1 MVEKY
6 PIGIA
11 GPDLNQISR
20 EYTGLVASSTNFV
33 LAMLSNSWR
42 AFLDAL
48 KESEPALLIVYADI
62 ATGPDALK
70 DSPVQAAAGSGDRPA
85 AVQLGAVSGRLR
97 RPGPG
102 APGLRPAG
110 RPQGSAGC
118 GFERHQHRERP
129 QPLDRP
135 TPANGGGN
143 HHLSGRDTGHR
154 LRLGPGRRRPFDAG
168 RGHGLR
174 TGGPALDP
182 LAALFLRP
190 ARRPPPCAWGR
201 ALPPAPPN
209 TCSAAKAASR
219 MPSKPPQ
226 TGWM

>member
-85 AVQLGAVSGRLR
+85 AVQLGAVSR
-97 RPGPG
+97 
-102 APGLRPAG
+102 ACSKAWT
-110 RPQGSAGC
+110 GC
-118 GFERHQHRERP
+118 
-129 QPLDRP
+129 
-135 TPANGGGN
+135 
-143 HHLSGRDTGHR
+143 
-154 LRLGPGRRRPFDAG
+154 
-168 RGHGLR
+168 
-174 TGGPALDP
+174 
-182 LAALFLRP
+182 
-190 ARRPPPCAWGR
+190 ARSSSCRPPPRKCWLR
-201 ALPPAPPN
+201 A
-209 TCSAAKAASR
+209 
-219 MPSKPPQ
+219 
-226 TGWM
+226 